1 MLREWLTGLKARDR
15 IKPYTSTKAQIL
27 VALVG
32 CKLDWRNKQ
41 TQNIKSKQTK
51 KEKNKK
57 KRKSKK
63 MYWQWFGERHP
74 ISKVTEEQVNLLGF
88 DTGAH
93 GLSEHYKH

>member
-1 MLREWLTGLKARDR
+1 
-15 IKPYTSTKAQIL
+15 
-27 VALVG
+27 
-32 CKLDWRNKQ
+32 
-41 TQNIKSKQTK
+41 
-51 KEKNKK
+51 
-57 KRKSKK
+57 

>member
-57 KRKSKK
+57 KENQKRCTDSDLEKDTPSAKS
-63 MYWQWFGERHP
+63 QR
-74 ISKVTEEQVNLLGF
+74 SK
-88 DTGAH
+88 
-93 GLSEHYKH
+93 

>member
-1 MLREWLTGLKARDR
+1 MILAKYGFFGVRKGEKTKSRKKSEDSVSQWKIWKPKWKILT
-15 IKPYTSTKAQIL
+15 S
-27 VALVG
+27 
-32 CKLDWRNKQ
+32 
-41 TQNIKSKQTK
+41 
-51 KEKNKK
+51 EK